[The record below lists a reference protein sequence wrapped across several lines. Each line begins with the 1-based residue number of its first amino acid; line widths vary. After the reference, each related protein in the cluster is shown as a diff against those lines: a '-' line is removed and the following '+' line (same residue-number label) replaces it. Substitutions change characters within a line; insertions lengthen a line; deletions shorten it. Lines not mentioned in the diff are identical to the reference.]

1 MSTKIGVRWQGYLL
15 AFIVAI
21 CGAASAVAAADTVV
35 KKEIVIGQTM
45 PYTGPASSYSV
56 IGRAEIAYF
65 NKVNAEGGVNGRKIR
80 LISLDD
86 AYSPP
91 KTVEQTRRLVERD
104 KVLAIFG
111 TFGTPTNA
119 VIKKYLNSRKVPQ
132 LFPTG
137 GATQWNDP
145 KNFPWTFGWQP
156 NYFAEMQT
164 YVRYA
169 LQVKPNAKIGI
180 LYQNDDVG
188 KDNLAGLK
196 DRKS

>member
-1 MSTKIGVRWQGYLL
+1 
-15 AFIVAI
+15 
-21 CGAASAVAAADTVV
+21 
-35 KKEIVIGQTM
+35 M

-119 VIKKYLNSRKVPQ
+119 VLKKYLNSRKGPK
-132 LFPTG
+132 LFPPG
-137 GATQWNDP
+137 GAKQWNNHN
-145 KNFPWTFGWQP
+145 NFPWTCGRQHT
-156 NYFAEMQT
+156 YFAELQT
-164 YVRYA
+164 
-169 LQVKPNAKIGI
+169 
-180 LYQNDDVG
+180 
-188 KDNLAGLK
+188 
-196 DRKS
+196 

>member
-15 AFIVAI
+15 ALIVAI

-86 AYSPP
+86 AYSRS
-91 KTVEQTRRLVERD
+91 EERREGKECVS
-104 KVLAIFG
+104 
-111 TFGTPTNA
+111 TF
-119 VIKKYLNSRKVPQ
+119 KSRCAPY
-132 LFPTG
+132 
-137 GATQWNDP
+137 N
-145 KNFPWTFGWQP
+145 
-156 NYFAEMQT
+156 
-164 YVRYA
+164 
-169 LQVKPNAKIGI
+169 
-180 LYQNDDVG
+180 
-188 KDNLAGLK
+188 
-196 DRKS
+196 

>member
-15 AFIVAI
+15 ALIVAI

-80 LISLDD
+80 LISLDA

-91 KTVEQTRRLVERD
+91 KTVEQTRRQ
-104 KVLAIFG
+104 I
-111 TFGTPTNA
+111 
-119 VIKKYLNSRKVPQ
+119 
-132 LFPTG
+132 G
-137 GATQWNDP
+137 GASCRESVCQ
-145 KNFPWTFGWQP
+145 
-156 NYFAEMQT
+156 
-164 YVRYA
+164 YV
-169 LQVKPNAKIGI
+169 
-180 LYQNDDVG
+180 
-188 KDNLAGLK
+188 
-196 DRKS
+196 